1 MRRLRT
7 HLPLLAFLGVLALVG
22 SGCSLF
28 GGNNRITVSATF
40 DDVGDLVSQAAVQA
54 GNVAIGEVTSIK
66 LDDQQRALV
75 TMSVKRGTG
84 LPHNTKAVLTKTSLL
99 GERYVDLRPA
109 DKPTG
114 QLEDGEHLTDTKL
127 ISDFEDLV
135 ASGNDVVAYVAAT
148 QVQAMVETGAR
159 AFGGRG
165 SLLGEFLDQVDGFVG
180 KVDNG
185 KKTVVD
191 LIDALDSWTKGL
203 APAAETDA
211 AALETLNRASQALQR
226 QDDRLLDTLAQ
237 VRHLAD
243 DGTNLL
249 AQTQQETDNFIRRL
263 REVLQQV
270 NRIDGALQ
278 GFLTWWP
285 RHNLHVPTGSVGEHA
300 QVWLDFI
307 VCGVNDTPGSAT
319 RACNPPTPDKPNEPP
334 PSARDNPCNE
344 SHKNCPGYKGKV
356 RPE

>member
-1 MRRLRT
+1 MRRLRP
-7 HLPLLAFLGVLALVG
+7 HLHLVALLGVLSLLGAACSMFG
-22 SGCSLF
+22 SD
-28 GGNNRITVSATF
+28 NRITVSATF
-40 DDVGDLVSQAAVQA
+40 DDVGDLVPQAAVKA
-54 GNVAIGEVTSIK
+54 GNVSVGEVDSIK
-66 LDDQQRALV
+66 LDDQQKALV
-75 TMSVKRGTG
+75 TMSVDKGTG
-84 LPHNTKAVLTKTSLL
+84 LPHDTKAVLTKTSLL
-99 GERYVDLRPA
+99 GERYVSLRPA
-109 DKPTG
+109 GKGG
-114 QLEDGEHLTDTKL
+114 QLSDGEHLTDTKTV
-127 ISDFEDLV
+127 SDFENLV

-148 QVQAMVETGAR
+148 QIQAMVETGAR

-185 KKTVVD
+185 KKTVVN

-211 AALETLNRASQALQR
+211 AALETLTRASQALQR
-226 QDDRLLDTLAQ
+226 QDTRLLDTLAK
-237 VRHLAD
+237 VRTLAD
-243 DGTNLL
+243 DGTTLL

-307 VCGVNDTPGSAT
+307 VCGVNDTPGT
-319 RACNPPTPDKPNEPP
+319 PDRACNPPNPDHSNSPP
-334 PSARDNPCNE
+334 PSAQNNKCNE
-344 SHKNCPGYKGKV
+344 SHKYCPGYKGKV